1 MDASL
6 FSSDGDHHSRDTDED
21 VNQSIDL
28 ISSEFQR
35 QFELESNEESSS
47 QLLPDSEVHED
58 CENEGEEQ
66 QEEQEED
73 ADSDGDFTFMFIGDD
88 DLPIY
93 ADGVLE
99 DGQIRPVFPLFDQ
112 KLLLGGEYDLEEI
125 DRLPINPP
133 VDNVF
138 IESPHR
144 SPSSTASGHEENEDS
159 ATGPYCVWSKD
170 SATGTTAEL
179 SKKSNSTGFSKL
191 WRLREKVGRSNSDG
205 RDAFVFLKSSDRTT
219 TSTST
224 STTATSSSSSVKA
237 VTGDGSFIKVNAAGG
252 KTRVVKQVT
261 KAKKP
266 TVSAHEAY
274 LKSKGGH
281 TDEERRRSYLP
292 YRPELMGF
300 FTNVHGG
307 LSKNVH
313 PY

>member
-1 MDASL
+1 MDTSL
-6 FSSDGDHHSRDTDED
+6 ISSDRYSNEPDED
-21 VNQSIDL
+21 VHQSVDL

-35 QFELESNEESSS
+35 QLELESNVDSTS

-58 CENEGEEQ
+58 CDNEEE
-66 QEEQEED
+66 EEEE
-73 ADSDGDFTFMFIGDD
+73 DGDFTFMFVGDD
-88 DLPIY
+88 NSAIN
-93 ADGVLE
+93 ADGVFE
-99 DGQIRPVFPLFDQ
+99 DGQIRQVFPLFDQ
-112 KLLLGGEYDLEEI
+112 KLLLGAEYEFEEI

-133 VDNVF
+133 VDHVF

-144 SPSSTASGHEENEDS
+144 SPPSTASGLEENDDS
-159 ATGPYCVWSKD
+159 ATGPYCVWSKE
-170 SATGTTAEL
+170 SGTGTAEL

-191 WRLREKVGRSNSDG
+191 WRLKEKVGRSNSDG

-219 TSTST
+219 TTST
-224 STTATSSSSSVKA
+224 RTTSSSSSLPAKP
-237 VTGDGSFIKVNAAGG
+237 VTGNGSFVKVNAAGG
-252 KTRVVKQVT
+252 KATVVKQST
-261 KAKKP
+261 KGKKP

-274 LKSKGGH
+274 LRSKGGH